1 MPTLAPAIEKGKNL
15 SKQQRLASQKI
26 ASASTASTQQ
36 PNPSFLLSPF
46 GHQVMSQPVG
56 PNPSSALPVV
66 ST

>member
-1 MPTLAPAIEKGKNL
+1 MNKGKNL

-26 ASASTASTQQ
+26 QSAAMASTQQQ

-46 GHQVMSQPVG
+46 GHQAVPQPDG
-56 PNPSSALPVV
+56 PNPASLPVV

>member
-1 MPTLAPAIEKGKNL
+1 MPTLAPAMNKGKNL

-26 ASASTASTQQ
+26 ESAATASTQQ

-46 GHQVMSQPVG
+46 GHQMISEHVG